1 MIEIVI
7 SWPRNGT
14 TRRQTT
20 ADDDDPSPIKCDRI
34 GGPASRMGRP
44 ANPPTNNDQQH
55 TGAAKTR
62 VCQSTAYKLL
72 PPLHI
77 LAGWPGNI
85 IQDNGSANHIPHPSS
100 LYPVP
105 SSECHHHQVLFIVVF
120 LTSMIHWLLVGGW
133 TTDWTAAVSTWWQTR
148 GFEIQYFYHH
158 PHHHR
163 HCLMVCPACLPGPWI
178 KQKRYNI
185 KVGNTNLV
193 NIVQRKKCK
202 RYAWGEDIKGHVRTS
217 SAVPPTVTIY
227 LWINSDIII
236 IIIKMH
242 PYKAQPNWLQMSPIS
257 LFIPTSCPSA
267 A

>member
-1 MIEIVI
+1 MPPPPGFIYSGFSYVYDPLIAC
-7 SWPRNGT
+7 WCM
-14 TRRQTT
+14 
-20 ADDDDPSPIKCDRI
+20 DDWLNCCCLDLV
-34 GGPASRMGRP
+34 
-44 ANPPTNNDQQH
+44 ANKGVWN
-55 TGAAKTR
+55 
-62 VCQSTAYKLL
+62 SIFL
-72 PPLHI
+72 PPSTPPPL
-77 LAGWPGNI
+77 LS
-85 IQDNGSANHIPHPSS
+85 NGLS
-100 LYPVP
+100 
-105 SSECHHHQVLFIVVF
+105 
-120 LTSMIHWLLVGGW
+120 WLG
-133 TTDWTAAVSTWWQTR
+133 S
-148 GFEIQYFYHH
+148 
-158 PHHHR
+158 
-163 HCLMVCPACLPGPWI
+163 WI

-236 IIIKMH
+236 IIIIKMH